1 MKINELKEQIDEY
14 ILDNGLK
21 VCVYNDENLTEY
33 NANYTTY
40 FGSNDLSYEIGD
52 KKVDLPHGIAHFL
65 EHVMFA
71 SEDGDIFN
79 QFSDLGASAN
89 AYTSYNQ
96 TSYIFSTA
104 INFEENMKVLMELVQ
119 TRYFTP
125 AVVEKEMGIITEEI
139 LMYDQMPE
147 WRLRNLMYEAMCQK
161 TNYKIDIAGT
171 VDTIR
176 EITPELLDEIFD
188 LFYVPQNQVL
198 TISGNFKN
206 MDIKAMLNKIQ
217 LIENRN
223 FDVKVK
229 CPKETIDLAVQ
240 TDYSHSMAN
249 NNVTRKVITYKMPI
263 AEDSKK
269 NMANYFSLAAFQKA
283 YFTSLNPEYNEAKEA
298 DIITDHLG
306 ITTSVSPDLAN
317 LSFTIIGDEY
327 IDKTSKFIEKMM
339 FFENVDKNMLKYGL
353 RRLLASEIRATD
365 NKADFVESI
374 ISCQIDQISL
384 EDYYHVLFDLDERK
398 VEKNLKELFAAMQ
411 KFNIIMNKE

>member
-1 MKINELKEQIDEY
+1 MKINELNEQIEEY
-14 ILDNGLK
+14 TLDNGLK

-40 FGSNDLSYEIGD
+40 FGSNDLTYKING
-52 KKVDLPHGIAHFL
+52 KKVELPHGIAHFL

-104 INFEENMKVLMELVQ
+104 INLVENLKVLMELVQ

-176 EITPELLDEIFD
+176 QITPELLVEIFD

-198 TISGNFKN
+198 TLSGNFKN
-206 MDIKAMLNKIQ
+206 IDIKSVLNEMQ
-217 LIENRN
+217 LINKSKFEVEINY
-223 FDVKVK
+223 
-229 CPKETIDLAVQ
+229 PKEEIIADVQ
-240 TDYSHSMAN
+240 TEYIHQMAN
-249 NNVTRKVITYKMPI
+249 NNVTRKVITYKLPI
-263 AEDSKK
+263 EDDSAK
-269 NMANYFSLAAFQKA
+269 NMENYFSLAAFQKSH
-283 YFTSLNPEYNEAKEA
+283 FTSLNPEYNKAKEN
-298 DIITDHLG
+298 DEINDHLG
-306 ITTSVSPDLAN
+306 ITTSISPDLAN
-317 LSFTIIGDEY
+317 ISFTIIGDEY
-327 IDKTSKFIEKMM
+327 IEKSSKFIEKMM
-339 FFENVDKNMLKYGL
+339 IFENVDKNMLKYGL
-353 RRLLASEIRATD
+353 RRLLASEIRTTD

-374 ISCQIDQISL
+374 ISCQIDNISL
-384 EDYYHVLFDLDERK
+384 ENYYHVLFDLDEEK
-398 VEKNLKELFAAMQ
+398 VEKNLNKLFAKMQ
-411 KFNIIMNKE
+411 KFDITMNKE